1 MTLAY
6 LILSGK
12 RGAARRL
19 AELIKERAP
28 GVTEEIDAGNIVLY
42 GEQIEVTRDMI
53 RRSYFPD
60 GNPYERNVTRLFRW
74 IMGRG
79 HQLAR
84 ITENSLFFADKK
96 LPNRSLLVRLSPE
109 LKEKIKRHADGL
121 GISQNQLVTMAVR
134 DLIELLESE
143 ALDPL

>member
-1 MTLAY
+1 MAY

-19 AELIKERAP
+19 ADLISDRSP
-28 GVTEEIDAGNIVLY
+28 GVTEEIDTGNIVLY

-53 RRSYFPD
+53 RRAYFPD
-60 GNPYERNVTRLFRW
+60 GSPYERNVTRLFRW

-84 ITENSLFFADKK
+84 ITENSLFFADKE

-109 LKEKIKRHADGL
+109 LKEKIKQHADAL

-143 ALDPL
+143 AIDPL